1 MIPTRMIRSLC
12 KIACILAFMPE
23 ASSKPEFYG
32 ATMSVVLTNVTKGKI
47 LAEVNVMTGWRLGSG
62 PCGPTCSLIDVGN
75 SSTSQRTFIE
85 NKNNDFYYFGN
96 FTVEYQTGS
105 EHQTSDLY
113 ITSNYTEHVVAV
125 STTETW
131 ELLSMKFYALLQP
144 PESKED
150 IVFDG
155 KFWYSHIK
163 PGDPIRWHLQV
174 KLFNHIRNDTNT
186 FNRIPRAVS
195 KPYYK
200 IQLEHNTTIT
210 IPVVDDDG
218 DFLSCKPASGV
229 ESFGI
234 SFPPPDM
241 KGIHISGACSVT
253 FEAYTSNN
261 FIKGM
266 VIPVVLTVKDF
277 PRYPIEFGAFT
288 PNDDGST
295 LSKIPVQ
302 FLVEVVQSLDTP
314 RFVPPTYGSNHQF
327 VVFKGASWE
336 TTIYVNSG
344 TSPLDGLRLICD
356 SNHFKSSIVQRDP
369 SKTDVSFATV
379 YWADQFSQAKKSI
392 VCVTAIDQNMVESAE
407 LLCFLI
413 EYIDFQFTF
422 SQPTNSSGRPHFINV
437 PSQSENITCPI
448 NATCIIPVFVFS
460 SRPVSNISIIDSR
473 VNFTDITPVSP
484 DNTTSKTYRSDLY
497 IRHLVAEEIK
507 LCLKAEDINGNPSD
521 VLCFRMDY
529 VPPDPCLQKPCLND
543 GICFSDKITGDFV
556 CKCINDFTGQYC
568 DKGKDPCTPNPCR
581 HGVCYDS
588 AVPYYCYCTDDGINP
603 NQYEGDNCEI
613 CKDPLACEAT
623 TSTTTAELS
632 TGVTTETSGTAETT
646 ESFTTHELTTKSE
659 ATTKIICSKTE
670 ELTREDLV
678 TMKKTIYSGYT
689 SCVCNIDGKSKE
701 IIKKQ
706 PVLQLLVA
714 LKMAGFGA
722 AGMTVIVLF
731 SCTVYALKCRSNRKR
746 TIHGEVNQVRPGP
759 SRDP

>member
-1 MIPTRMIRSLC
+1 
-12 KIACILAFMPE
+12 
-23 ASSKPEFYG
+23 
-32 ATMSVVLTNVTKGKI
+32 
-47 LAEVNVMTGWRLGSG
+47 MTGWRLGSG

-150 IVFDG
+150 I
-155 KFWYSHIK
+155 
-163 PGDPIRWHLQV
+163 
-174 KLFNHIRNDTNT
+174 
-186 FNRIPRAVS
+186 
-195 KPYYK
+195 
-200 IQLEHNTTIT
+200 
-210 IPVVDDDG
+210 
-218 DFLSCKPASGV
+218 
-229 ESFGI
+229 
-234 SFPPPDM
+234 
-241 KGIHISGACSVT
+241 
-253 FEAYTSNN
+253 
-261 FIKGM
+261 
-266 VIPVVLTVKDF
+266 
-277 PRYPIEFGAFT
+277 FGAFT

-678 TMKKTIYSGYT
+678 TMKKTIYSGIHQL
-689 SCVCNIDGKSKE
+689 NIL
-701 IIKKQ
+701 I
-706 PVLQLLVA
+706 L
-714 LKMAGFGA
+714 
-722 AGMTVIVLF
+722 
-731 SCTVYALKCRSNRKR
+731 
-746 TIHGEVNQVRPGP
+746 GEV
-759 SRDP
+759 S